1 MHPSFWTQVN
11 HHTGIFLRRWGNSW
25 STQRKDKTWRSYPG
39 PEGWL
44 PEHTLCLRASSSFRN
59 KGGSFHTPLRDSD
72 TSVLDLVR
80 VGYEVFIQLGIYI
93 YIYFS
98 LCFSRKG
105 IFHLIIK
112 GTTTHLRLQKKL
124 DVFHLAKASF
134 YDLMVHSLKLKKKK
148 KKISI
153 HPLNSSIQKHF
164 WRREWQ
170 PTPVFLT
177 GESHG

>member
-11 HHTGIFLRRWGNSW
+11 HHTDIFLRRWGNSW

-44 PEHTLCLRASSSFRN
+44 GTPCAYVLPVPSGTKVEFPHTSQRFWHQCTRPTKSWLWSIY
-59 KGGSFHTPLRDSD
+59 
-72 TSVLDLVR
+72 SVR
-80 VGYEVFIQLGIYI
+80 HI

-105 IFHLIIK
+105 IFYLIIK

-134 YDLMVHSLKLKKKK
+134 YEFLLLDGSQPQTQKKNN
-148 KKISI
+148 SI